1 MKKFLKKPM
10 KWVRAFDMKRI
21 FILLLS
27 LLTVILS
34 ACSVSDNNLTEESL
48 TTDIV
53 LTEEHTTEI
62 QSEEMTES
70 TENEMSETSQTE
82 IQSSETNETQ
92 GDEETMT
99 DIKVTVNGN
108 VFDAKIYN
116 DSPCAQQLLSK
127 FPLTV
132 TMNELNGNEKYYRF
146 SESFSSNPEN
156 VESINSGDIM
166 LYQSDSLVLFY
177 EAHNTSYTYTRIGY
191 ITDTTGLKEA
201 VGTGNPTVTF
211 EIE

>member
-1 MKKFLKKPM
+1 
-10 KWVRAFDMKRI
+10 MKRI

-27 LLTVILS
+27 LLIVILS
-34 ACSVSDNNLTEESL
+34 ACSVSDNNLTEDFS
-48 TTDIV
+48 TTDNI

-70 TENEMSETSQTE
+70 TENETFQTT
-82 IQSSETNETQ
+82 QTETNEIQ
-92 GDEETMT
+92 EAEETMT
-99 DIKVTVNGN
+99 DIKVTINGN
-108 VFDAKIYN
+108 VFEAKIYN
-116 DSPCAQQLLSK
+116 DSPCAQKLLSK

-132 TMNELNGNEKYYRF
+132 TMSELNGNEKYYRF
-146 SESFSSNPEN
+146 SESFQSNPEN
-156 VESINSGDIM
+156 VGSINIGDIM
-166 LYQSDSLVLFY
+166 LYQSDYLVLFY

>member
-1 MKKFLKKPM
+1 M
-10 KWVRAFDMKRI
+10 KWERAFDMKKI

-27 LLTVILS
+27 LLIVILS
-34 ACSVSDNNLTEESL
+34 ACSVSENSLTEEFS
-48 TTDIV
+48 TTDNV

-62 QSEEMTES
+62 QSEEMTEP
-70 TENEMSETSQTE
+70 TGNETFETTQT
-82 IQSSETNETQ
+82 ETQ

-146 SESFSSNPEN
+146 SESFQSNPEN

-166 LYQSDSLVLFY
+166 LYQSDYLVLFY
-177 EAHNTSYTYTRIGY
+177 ESHNTSYTYTRIGY

>member
-1 MKKFLKKPM
+1 M
-10 KWVRAFDMKRI
+10 KWARAFDMKRI

-34 ACSVSDNNLTEESL
+34 ACSVSDNNLTEDSS
-48 TTDIV
+48 TTDNV
-53 LTEEHTTEI
+53 LAEEHTTEF

-70 TENEMSETSQTE
+70 TENETFQTT
-82 IQSSETNETQ
+82 QTETNEVQ
-92 GDEETMT
+92 EAEETMT
-99 DIKVTVNGN
+99 DIKVTVNGS

-156 VESINSGDIM
+156 VGSINTGDIM

>member
-1 MKKFLKKPM
+1 
-10 KWVRAFDMKRI
+10 
-21 FILLLS
+21 
-27 LLTVILS
+27 
-34 ACSVSDNNLTEESL
+34 
-48 TTDIV
+48 
-53 LTEEHTTEI
+53 
-62 QSEEMTES
+62 
-70 TENEMSETSQTE
+70 
-82 IQSSETNETQ
+82 
-92 GDEETMT
+92 MT

-146 SESFSSNPEN
+146 SESFQSNPEN

-166 LYQSDSLVLFY
+166 LYQSDYLVLFY
-177 EAHNTSYTYTRIGY
+177 ETHNTSYTYTRIGY

>member
-1 MKKFLKKPM
+1 M
-10 KWVRAFDMKRI
+10 KWAREFDMKRI

-27 LLTVILS
+27 LLIVILS
-34 ACSVSDNNLTEESL
+34 ACSVSDNNLTEDSS
-48 TTDIV
+48 TTDNI

-62 QSEEMTES
+62 QSEEMTET
-70 TENEMSETSQTE
+70 TENETFETSQTE
-82 IQSSETNETQ
+82 TNEAQ
-92 GDEETMT
+92 EAEETMT
-99 DIKVTVNGN
+99 DIKVTINGN
-108 VFDAKIYN
+108 VFEAKIYN
-116 DSPCAQQLLSK
+116 DSLCAQQLMSK

-156 VESINSGDIM
+156 VGSINTGDIM
-166 LYQSDSLVLFY
+166 LYQSDYLVLFY
-177 EAHNTSYTYTRIGY
+177 ETHNTSYTYTRIGY